1 MTKKYTSVVFIH
13 DYDDK
18 EVENLL
24 QKLREIGDTEQK
36 ERKLL
41 EHLKQWDY
49 GDIGEL
55 YTEPSAGQEDTS
67 VKIEEYILSYNT
79 RLGYVGLDKEIFSE

>member
-1 MTKKYTSVVFIH
+1 MKKQYSSVVFIH
-13 DYDDK
+13 DYEDE

-24 QKLREIGDTEQK
+24 QELREIGDTEQK
-36 ERKLL
+36 EHKLF

-49 GDIGEL
+49 GDVGEL
-55 YTEPSAGQEDTS
+55 YTEPLAGQEDIS
-67 VKIEEYILSYNT
+67 VKIGEYNLSYNT